1 MPPRSAP
8 KGRPRA
14 YLFWGQEELR
24 KKEAVQLLIEELVPP
39 EDRELDVQYIDA
51 TNSGVSGEALLNAVR
66 DRAMFSEQRVVV
78 VLNAGRLRG
87 PKHQR
92 TQEVLAAG
100 IPTLPE
106 YSTLVLVA
114 NAEDADERRGKSPF
128 GEKLMAA
135 LKSSGMVKQFAQMK
149 PEELAELASREA
161 AAAGKNL
168 SPPAAAMLA
177 ERAGPDSQRV
187 LQEIRKLIAYVGEGK
202 AIAPKDVAEMVSAP
216 PDDNIFHLLT
226 ATMDGNRPQALSVLR
241 HLRESGMAVPQIL
254 VMLARTLRQVTQAK
268 FLQDRGVQ
276 PTAAAE
282 DVAPDVLA
290 SLPEDSNLF
299 KSTKDWQRKQ
309 LWTQARRITWPHLQR
324 ALDRLAVVDAG
335 MKGWDQG
342 VEDPDLAI
350 ELFVVSLCDTIRP
363 SAPQQPSFSGGRGRS
378 R

>member
-24 KKEAVQLLIEELVPP
+24 KKDAVQLLIEELVPP
-39 EDRELDVQYIDA
+39 EDRELDVQYVDA
-51 TNSGVSGEALLNAVR
+51 TNAGFSGEALLNAAR

-78 VLNAGRLRG
+78 LLNAGRLRG
-87 PKHQR
+87 SKHQR
-92 TQEVLAAG
+92 SQEVLAAG

-106 YSTLVLVA
+106 YSTLILVA
-114 NAEDADERRGKSPF
+114 NAEDADERRGKAPF

-135 LKSSGMVKQFAQMK
+135 LKAHGVVKQFAQMK
-149 PEELAELASREA
+149 PEELAELAAREA
-161 AAAGKNL
+161 AAAGKTL
-168 SPPAAAMLA
+168 PPPAAAMLA

-187 LQEIRKLIAYVGEGK
+187 LHEARKLIAYVGDGK
-202 AIAPKDVAEMVSAP
+202 TISPKDVAEMVSAP

-226 ATMDGNRPQALSVLR
+226 ATMDGNRAQALGVLR

-254 VMLARTLRQVTQAK
+254 VMLTRTLRQVTQAK
-268 FLQDRGVQ
+268 LLQDRGVQ
-276 PTAAAE
+276 PTANAE
-282 DVAPDVLA
+282 EVAPDVLA
-290 SLPEDSNLF
+290 SLPEETNLY

-309 LWTQARRITWPHLQR
+309 LWNQARRISWPHLQR
-324 ALDRLAVVDAG
+324 ALDRIAVADAG
-335 MKGWDQG
+335 MKGWEHG
-342 VEDPDLAI
+342 VEDPDLAV

-363 SAPQQPSFSGGRGRS
+363 GAPQQANFGGGRGRG